1 MSLSLKIFLVDLGTV
16 KTNQVLLDSK
26 RFVNKFLQYPNDM
39 YIIDVCKDIRAKF
52 NYGEGG
58 LDHGLL
64 FKSQGLWL
72 APNKMLGHYDLQFG
86 DVLEFRKK
94 HRILKVKTLDGNIKN
109 ILFDESIT
117 VKAIVEVISQR
128 IGGFKS

>member
-1 MSLSLKIFLVDLGTV
+1 
-16 KTNQVLLDSK
+16 
-26 RFVNKFLQYPNDM
+26 M

-72 APNKMLGHYDLQFG
+72 AQNKMLGHYDLKFG

-117 VKAIVEVISQR
+117 VKAIVEVICQR
-128 IGGFKS
+128 IGECVLQFAPLTCNNLLITQVLLMEKNTL